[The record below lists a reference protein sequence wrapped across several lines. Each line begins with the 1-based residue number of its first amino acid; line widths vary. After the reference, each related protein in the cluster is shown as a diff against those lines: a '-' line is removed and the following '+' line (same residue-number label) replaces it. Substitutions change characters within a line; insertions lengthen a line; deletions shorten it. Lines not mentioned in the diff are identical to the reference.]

1 MIVGQRKYLPWAL
14 VAPALAVLTMVLLV
28 PLAYCVR
35 LSLFERSLRTGYARF
50 SGLGN
55 YLQLFHDGRFLWAA
69 VRTAGFVAA
78 SLSLELALGLGLALL
93 MHHLSRG
100 RGLFRAAVMVPWAIP
115 TVVSGLLWAWIF
127 NDRLGLA
134 NTVLGCLGA
143 RPVAWLASPG
153 TAWVAVIAAEVW
165 KTSPFVSLI
174 ILAGLQMIP
183 RELYES
189 AELDGAG
196 PWRRFAG
203 VTLPLLWP
211 TIVLAMLFRTM
222 DALRVFDLIVV
233 MTGGGPAG
241 STEVLSFYNY
251 KVLFTHLDFG
261 YGSAISIGLF
271 VLVMAGSLGYVRALL
286 GGTYA
291 KAC

>member
-1 MIVGQRKYLPWAL
+1 
-14 VAPALAVLTMVLLV
+14 LAVLLLV
-28 PLAYCVR
+28 LVMPLAYCTR
-35 LSLFERSLRTGYARF
+35 LSLYEHSLRTGQ
-50 SGLGN
+50 SGFAGLEN
-55 YLQLFHDGRFLWAA
+55 YLQLFRDARFLWAA
-69 VRTAGFVAA
+69 ARTAGFVAV

-93 MHHLSRG
+93 MHHLARG

-134 NTVLGCLGA
+134 NALLRLMGVEAL
-143 RPVAWLASPG
+143 AWLASPG
-153 TAWVAVIAAEVW
+153 TSWVALIAAEVW

-174 ILAGLQMIP
+174 ILAGLQMVP
-183 RELYES
+183 KELYES
-189 AELDGAG
+189 AEMDGAG
-196 PWRRFAG
+196 PWKKFTG
-203 VTLPLLWP
+203 VTLPILWP
-211 TIVLAMLFRTM
+211 TILLAMLFRTM

-261 YGSAISIGLF
+261 YGSAISVGLF
-271 VLVMAGSLGYVRALL
+271 VLVMAGSLAYVRALL
-286 GGTYA
+286 GGVHA
-291 KAC
+291 PAR